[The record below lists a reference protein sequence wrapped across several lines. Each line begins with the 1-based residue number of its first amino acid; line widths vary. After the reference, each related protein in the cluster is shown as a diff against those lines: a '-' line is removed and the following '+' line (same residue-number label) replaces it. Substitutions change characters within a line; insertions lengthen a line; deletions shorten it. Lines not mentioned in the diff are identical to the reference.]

1 MKEAFISTLIYTLTL
16 QHSIEGQACCKLFA
30 FVLKILVF

>member
-1 MKEAFISTLIYTLTL
+1 MKEAFISTLTYTLQL
-16 QHSIEGQACCKLFA
+16 QYFVEGQACYKLFA